1 MQGFFCI
8 FALFFKRHSATLE
21 IEKEGKRMGEL
32 SKLPNLGKELERQ
45 LNEVGITTADQLIA
59 LGAQQ
64 AWLKIRAVD
73 PSACIHRLYAL
84 EGAIQGI
91 KKSELSPDKKAELKD
106 FYSFYK

>member
-8 FALFFKRHSATLE
+8 FALFFKCHSATLK

-64 AWLKIRAVD
+64 AWPSILPPVSTACMLWKVRFRA
-73 PSACIHRLYAL
+73 
-84 EGAIQGI
+84 
-91 KKSELSPDKKAELKD
+91 
-106 FYSFYK
+106 